1 MLWHA
6 YVLMLLVMTFNYPI
20 LIMICAGL
28 ATGHLIFEMIKL
40 PELPMNYKQIA
51 GTGVYIPEADNCCS
65 SVGMDCANCQNN
77 LGNSYNNVQT
87 LDSEIY

>member
-20 LIMICAGL
+20 LIVICAGL

-40 PELPMNYKQIA
+40 PELPMNYK
-51 GTGVYIPEADNCCS
+51 
-65 SVGMDCANCQNN
+65 
-77 LGNSYNNVQT
+77 
-87 LDSEIY
+87 